1 MVEEDNDD
9 GGPPI
14 DCQRVYEKSELFK
27 FFVQYRGKN
36 SEHFARALRKL
47 NAPCTVVMMLRKLKT
62 VLPSLKPRVPL
73 VLRSRIVYQ
82 IKCPH
87 CEVSYVGMTT
97 RHLLT
102 RFREHKSRSSG
113 PIKKHFAQC
122 TNSQIRLE
130 DIDILDSSIKSDTH
144 LLTLEALYIRELK
157 PYLNT
162 QNAKEQDFKSRQLR
176 ISF

>member
-1 MVEEDNDD
+1 MNE
-9 GGPPI
+9 I
-14 DCQRVYEKSELFK
+14 YIFYMYIAISK
-27 FFVQYRGKN
+27 
-36 SEHFARALRKL
+36 KL
-47 NAPCTVVMMLRKLKT
+47 G
-62 VLPSLKPRVPL
+62 
-73 VLRSRIVYQ
+73 SRIVYQ

-113 PIKKHFAQC
+113 PIKKHFAEC
-122 TNSQIRLE
+122 TNNQIRLE
-130 DIDILDSSIKSDTH
+130 DMDILTSTIKSDTH
-144 LLTLEALYIRELK
+144 MLALEALYIGELK

-162 QNAKEQDFKSRQLR
+162 QNGKEQEFKSRQLR